1 MAALAATVA
10 KLRRKDESWD
20 KDELLDAVYWT
31 RAGVA
36 AVLGTVA
43 GIAGAEGVGPFV
55 VFGAAY
61 VGVAVALVNTYLK
74 VDPEEYGGWA
84 AVVSEGFNVA
94 ASLFVLVWVVLYSLI
109 HAA

>member
-1 MAALAATVA
+1 M
-10 KLRRKDESWD
+10 
-20 KDELLDAVYWT
+20 
-31 RAGVA
+31 
-36 AVLGTVA
+36 
-43 GIAGAEGVGPFV
+43 
-55 VFGAAY
+55 
-61 VGVAVALVNTYLK
+61 NTYLK

>member
-20 KDELLDAVYWT
+20 KARARGRRRRQAAEARGALTARRVAHPPSASPQDELLDAVYWT

-55 VFGAAY
+55 VYGSRVARRPAA
-61 VGVAVALVNTYLK
+61 
-74 VDPEEYGGWA
+74 A
-84 AVVSEGFNVA
+84 AP
-94 ASLFVLVWVVLYSLI
+94 LPP
-109 HAA
+109 